1 MKRATIPL
9 MAMLLALETTA
20 AKAQKPLL
28 NIDPKLE
35 QMTETGHVV
44 EGGQSVAYLIHR
56 LPVSSFPD
64 LPLTIQ
70 DVLNIRGCMI
80 PQTFEA
86 HRPENVV
93 HASLERAGSSDW
105 AVLCSVHGTISLL
118 VFFASAPERP
128 VELSSA
134 AQTDRLRA
142 HGAGGAL
149 GFDWGIDSASPQRVH
164 DAQTG
169 LAHRPPRPDH
179 DALADSEIDR
189 RTQFRFYSK
198 GKWTV
203 LDMPE

>member
-1 MKRATIPL
+1 MKRATITL
-9 MAMLLALETTA
+9 MAMLLGFETTA
-20 AKAQKPLL
+20 AKAQKPQL
-28 NIDPKLE
+28 NIEPKLE

-44 EGGQSVAYLIHR
+44 AGGQSVAYLIHR
-56 LPVSSFPD
+56 LPVSSFPE

-80 PQTFEA
+80 PQTYEA

-128 VELSSA
+128 VELASV
-134 AQTDRLRA
+134 AQTDRLQA
-142 HGAGGAL
+142 HGSGGAL
-149 GFDWGIDSASPQRVH
+149 GFNWGIDSASPERVH

-169 LAHRPPRPDH
+169 LARRPPRPDH

-189 RTQFRFYSK
+189 HTLFRFYSK
-198 GKWTV
+198 
-203 LDMPE
+203 